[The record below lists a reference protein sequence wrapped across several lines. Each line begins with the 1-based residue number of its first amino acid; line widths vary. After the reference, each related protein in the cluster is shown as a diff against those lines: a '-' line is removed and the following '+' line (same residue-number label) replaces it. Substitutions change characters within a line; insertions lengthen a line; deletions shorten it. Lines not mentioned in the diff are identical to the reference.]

1 MSSPACRM
9 ARRRIVPPPS
19 AGQFFHFP
27 RPNLRGF
34 PEGQEA
40 YMARH
45 HRGIFRNPARRPERA
60 APPPGPPAWRCEPLK
75 PRREN
80 ENVHSLQQIRNI
92 VPAAQQADAS
102 PPFRTL
108 RLLSDLF
115 LLFPAASR
123 QHQKG
128 IRVQAQER
136 LKNAQQKLMVLGPG
150 KVARVACHQF
160 SLPAHFPSDPL
171 TGFRRITEFSRING
185 VPDHHG
191 ILHSLAAKEPAAAP
205 IHCT

>member
-9 ARRRIVPPPS
+9 AAAVSFRR
-19 AGQFFHFP
+19 HP
-27 RPNLRGF
+27 R
-34 PEGQEA
+34 A
-40 YMARH
+40 SSS
-45 HRGIFRNPARRPERA
+45 IFRAQTSGDSLRDRKLTWPGTTAASSGTRSEARTGSPRRLGLQHGDA
-60 APPPGPPAWRCEPLK
+60 EPLK